1 MDADTVTLARLM
13 LMAAL
18 TAATIEYAELIRRR
32 FARRVEARERA
43 SLQDHGLE
51 GLVRVLLAD

>member
-1 MDADTVTLARLM
+1 MGAETVTLARLL

-32 FARRVEARERA
+32 FARQVEARDRD
-43 SLQDHGLE
+43 SLQEHGLQ